1 MRHVCMVKQNSA
13 KLNPQNREMTKR
25 SVVLKLHE
33 QRKDEK
39 VDSVKQTEHFLLKE
53 FLINAVGSL

>member
-1 MRHVCMVKQNSA
+1 MVKQNSA
-13 KLNPQNREMTKR
+13 ELNPQNRETTKR

-39 VDSVKQTEHFLLKE
+39 VDSVKQTERFLLKE

>member
-1 MRHVCMVKQNSA
+1 MVKQNSA